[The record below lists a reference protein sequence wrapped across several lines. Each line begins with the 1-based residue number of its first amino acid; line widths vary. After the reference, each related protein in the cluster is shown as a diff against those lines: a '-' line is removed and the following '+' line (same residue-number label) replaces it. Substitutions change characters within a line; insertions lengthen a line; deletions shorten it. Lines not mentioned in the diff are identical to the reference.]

1 MECNELNYSGNVQK
15 VSSFDLGNK
24 KLWSFTLKGQKG
36 FFRTGEKHPNVE
48 QDQSVTFE
56 GNPDP
61 KGNVNVIQTTIKLS
75 TEQQASGVS
84 GGVVGAGN
92 KSVYAGN
99 SYPTK
104 AERDA
109 TQKRIEIQSCRN
121 SALELVKI
129 LMDKGEIKIPA
140 KTDKVEF
147 IEALVKHYT
156 EQFIAENAGSSEPK
170 SQPTADDGSHSESGG
185 YN

>member
-1 MECNELNYSGNVQK
+1 MHELNYSGNVQK

-24 KLWSFTLKGQKG
+24 KLWSFTLKGVKG

-48 QDQSVTFE
+48 QDQSITFE
-56 GNPDP
+56 GNPDT
-61 KGNVNVIQTTIKLS
+61 KGNVNVVQSTIKLA
-75 TEQQASGVS
+75 TEQQSTGVS
-84 GGVVGAGN
+84 TAVVGSGNRTAFAG
-92 KSVYAGN
+92 S

-104 AERDA
+104 LERDA

-156 EQFIAENAGSSEPK
+156 EQFIHENAGQPEKKLAVEEDPISE
-170 SQPTADDGSHSESGG
+170 AG